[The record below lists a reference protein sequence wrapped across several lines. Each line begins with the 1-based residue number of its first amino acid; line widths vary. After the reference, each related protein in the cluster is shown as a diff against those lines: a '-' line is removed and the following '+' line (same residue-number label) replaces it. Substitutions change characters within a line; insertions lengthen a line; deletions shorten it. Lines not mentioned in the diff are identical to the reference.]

1 MWCNEYVHSGGAIL
15 LSADERNG
23 GMRLRVS
30 SLSTVCIVA
39 CLFSRCLRFLYI
51 ILPFK
56 VLDAEHYEYQD
67 EIPCVADD
75 FSQFVHFCVDL

>member
-1 MWCNEYVHSGGAIL
+1 MWCNEGVRSGGAIL

-30 SLSTVCIVA
+30 PLSTVCIVE

-51 ILPFK
+51 ILLFK
-56 VLDAEHYEYQD
+56 VLDAEHHEY
-67 EIPCVADD
+67 
-75 FSQFVHFCVDL
+75 